1 MRKYINL
8 SSFSH
13 AKVRRHSMMFID
25 SLVHPGQEL
34 SHLLGLLGQL
44 LNVPQVLAMISWVKE
59 NGLLLDESQSFVC
72 VTLECVH
79 CTGHGE
85 SCLVSLFVLVKALL
99 QNGGLEM
106 WWVFFCKIVS
116 PEYPVEGQY
125 TWPWFLL
132 VWPQLLEPHCRPLCK
147 DLPPSEQK
155 QWQNNSRTMFELAWK
170 IWSILSLSTPLVASL
185 PVSSSILCRTM
196 QCS

>member
-106 WWVFFCKIVS
+106 WWVFFLQNSV
-116 PEYPVEGQY
+116 
-125 TWPWFLL
+125 TWISCWRA
-132 VWPQLLEPHCRPLCK
+132 VY
-147 DLPPSEQK
+147 
-155 QWQNNSRTMFELAWK
+155 LAL
-170 IWSILSLSTPLVASL
+170 ISSSLASTAGASL
-185 PVSSSILCRTM
+185 PASVQRPAAIWTKTM
-196 QCS
+196 TK